1 MSELRPSSAAENIR
15 FDFIPRPGLLKL
27 CIVNFLLGI
36 ITLSLYR
43 FWAKT
48 HVRKNIWSSIHIN
61 GEPLEY
67 TGTGKEL
74 FMGAL
79 MVFLILVLPL
89 VVVSALAQIFM
100 PELIPLIQVMALMF
114 IYVMWGYALYKAR
127 KFQLSRTNWRGIRGT
142 LAGSPMIYSL
152 TYFGSL
158 LASGMSLGW
167 ATPVMNTVLQEQII
181 GDTRFGDAAFKFK
194 GKAGPLYPTYALCW
208 FLTIG
213 AFVAVAILFGN
224 MFVDWF
230 GTDISDAFSAVFG
243 TDAGTTIPDDAV
255 WKVTKYILLFV
266 AVGLAFLVI
275 IPLTWSIYTAK
286 ELRTF
291 ANYTRFDGAQF
302 TLSATTTGIIGLT
315 IGNLLL
321 LVFTF
326 GIAAPYIQQRT
337 MRYIV
342 DRLTLDGAIDLDR
355 IRQSQ
360 VPLDKRG
367 EGFADAFDVGG
378 V

>member
-48 HVRKNIWSSIHIN
+48 HVRKHIWSSIHIN

-213 AFVAVAILFGN
+213 AFIAVAILFGN